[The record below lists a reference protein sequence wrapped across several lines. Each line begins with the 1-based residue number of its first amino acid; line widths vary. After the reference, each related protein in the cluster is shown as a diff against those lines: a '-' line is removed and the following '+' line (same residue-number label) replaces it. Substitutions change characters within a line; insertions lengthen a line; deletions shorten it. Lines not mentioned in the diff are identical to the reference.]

1 MAEVRANDLEL
12 EYESFGPANAPAV
25 VQIMGVGAQLT
36 RWSDRFA
43 VGMAARG
50 YRFIRFDNRD
60 VGLSEKLPRLGR
72 PVVADLI
79 RRLRAGETVAP
90 PYPLAD
96 MAADTVG
103 LLAALGLERA
113 HILGES
119 MGGMIAQIVAAGH
132 ADRTASLISVMS
144 TSGRPGLPEATPA
157 AREALFRRPEDPDD
171 AEQVIANATR
181 ARMVLAGP
189 AFDPGADYQR
199 SEAAAAYR
207 RAYYPDGFA
216 RQFAAVLTAGSRV
229 ALLGGIDRPSLVVH
243 GRDDPLVRLAA
254 GEDCARLIPGAE
266 LKVVDGMGHAVEPA
280 LAPILVD
287 IVVAF
292 LDRIERR
299 N

>member
-1 MAEVRANDLEL
+1 MPKVQANGLEL
-12 EYESFGPANAPAV
+12 EYESFGATNAPAV

-36 RWSDRFA
+36 RWSERFA
-43 VGMAARG
+43 EGVAARG

-60 VGLSEKLPRLGR
+60 IGLSEKLPRLGR
-72 PVVADLI
+72 PDVGDLI

-90 PYPLAD
+90 PYGLHD

-103 LLAALGLERA
+103 LLDALGLERA

-119 MGGMIAQIVAAGH
+119 MGGMIAQIVAATH
-132 ADRTASLISVMS
+132 SDRTASLISVMS

-157 AREALFRRPEDPDD
+157 ALDALFRRAEDPDD
-171 AEQVIANATR
+171 AEQVIANATCLH
-181 ARMVLAGP
+181 MVLAGP
-189 AFDPGADYQR
+189 AFNPGADYHR

-207 RAYYPDGFA
+207 RAYCPEGVA
-216 RQFAAVLTAGSRV
+216 RHFAAVLTAGSRV
-229 ALLGGIDRPSLVVH
+229 ALLGAIDRPSLVVH

-266 LKVVDGMGHAVEPA
+266 LEVVDGMGHAVEPD

-287 IVVAF
+287 IVADF
-292 LDRIERR
+292 LDRVEAR